1 MCYREIK
8 INVKVDFCLIK
19 NNYFY
24 EINYNIWK
32 MWGSLFYE
40 LEVVMGIGYDVI
52 KDGVV
57 DFLNVLLISY
67 FRKKIVGII
76 LEIIIM

>member
-1 MCYREIK
+1 
-8 INVKVDFCLIK
+8 
-19 NNYFY
+19 
-24 EINYNIWK
+24 